1 MTNHESGNSL
11 SVNLSADKK
20 ITGKLCKDTHLTSR
34 LSIAKG
40 DKGEDG
46 YTPIKG
52 VDYFTQE
59 DIDSLKDTFS
69 QIGHT
74 HTNKIDDVRLED
86 NVLNFYAEGEL
97 ITSITLPEQAR
108 AKAICGEFLCGDL
121 TVGEGIEK
129 GIRESGPK
137 WIDGVTPVNAQ
148 NMNEIEDKLKAH
160 QEALNELLYVPLTI
174 NLTSNKQTTLEK
186 GTIIDNIIFSWSYSK
201 DITSQKFNNQALDVS
216 VRSFTYNTPFNTN
229 KSFKLEANDGKGD
242 FNKSISFNFLNGR
255 YWGVSNASTHDSDF
269 ILSLSKELSSS
280 KSKTFTVNCG
290 EGQYIYYCVPLSFGN
305 CNFKVGGFD
314 GGFNKIDTIEF
325 TNASGFTESYN
336 IYKSTNSNLG
346 NTTVVVS

>member
-1 MTNHESGNSL
+1 MTNVRNENNLFG
-11 SVNLSADKK
+11 NLSTDKK
-20 ITGKLCKDTHLTSR
+20 IVGNLSKGPHLTSK

-40 DKGEDG
+40 EKGDPG

-52 VDYFTQE
+52 IDYFTQE
-59 DIDSLKDTFS
+59 DIESLKDIFALKD
-69 QIGHT
+69 HT
-74 HTNKIDDVRLED
+74 HD
-86 NVLNFYAEGEL
+86 NIPPIE
-97 ITSITLPEQAR
+97 TK
-108 AKAICGEFLCGDL
+108 KAICGEFLCGEL
-121 TVGEGIEK
+121 KVGQGLEK
-129 GIRESGPK
+129 ESKSSDK
-137 WIDGVTPVNAQ
+137 WIDNVTPVNAF
-148 NMNEIEDKLKAH
+148 NMNAIENKILEH
-160 QEALNELLYVPLTI
+160 QKVLDELLYKDLVI
-174 NLTSNKQTTLEK
+174 NLSANKPTTLEK
-186 GTIIDNIIFSWSYSK
+186 GIVVNEVIFTWNYSK
-201 DITSQKFNNQALDVS
+201 DIISQSFNGNALEPDL
-216 VRSFTYNTPFNTN
+216 RSFTHTSEFNNN
-229 KSFKLEANDGKGD
+229 KTFSLKANDGKKD
-242 FNKSISFNFLNGR
+242 FTKSISFSFLNGR
-255 YWGVSNASTHDSDF
+255 YWGVSSSNTYDSDF